1 VTILKHEVTF
11 GYTNKKINSIS
22 QKFEEVVTLEVL
34 LKEPTSITSP
44 VFIVKKNI
52 SDLKDCNYC
61 TFLEYYYYIDNIVS
75 LSKNNCS
82 VHCTRD
88 ALASFHADI
97 LKQEVYAEYASKD
110 QYDNHVEDL
119 RMAAD
124 IQLPYDNTILNI
136 GTLLSKSNP
145 TVILRTYGSYNS
157 NTSGILTY
165 AITLDTLKNFLYGMN
180 SYIIEETENA
190 NDWEL
195 FKSWYRKT
203 IFGGNWRDNILDCF
217 LIPYN
222 YANFADH
229 PDWATPNIEIVL
241 GGYVCTN
248 YKGYLLKNA
257 VLALDTVSEEVD
269 LGSLNDYVKNY
280 PWLLNDKFFT
290 LQLSHPNGIE
300 TISSNDLINHPKIT
314 INLLFDVT
322 TGNYEF
328 NVKTQSSEDSS
339 VAPIIALTQG
349 SMRQDLLN
357 RVKANGSTLMGDYLS
372 TVGKIVGSAAG
383 ATFGSAAA
391 LGEATINKQHTKG
404 MVVAGKTAG
413 SKIGQ
418 GIANVGDTVAD
429 LSSTFTTSGTGIS
442 GIFTQAPPKGV
453 YPSCTANSFWFGM
466 ARINNKLENSM
477 GFYVVFSFS
486 VPKLI
491 HTDNYEDFCKKYGYP
506 SRQMVEVSGNGESYL
521 QAVGASVDIPKAF
534 PHEISTIN
542 SMLNNGIYI
551 ED

>member
-1 VTILKHEVTF
+1 MKKQVTF

-22 QKFEEVVTLEVL
+22 QKFEEGVTLEVL
-34 LKEPTSITSP
+34 LKEATSIVSP
-44 VFIVKKNI
+44 VFIVKKDI
-52 SDLKDCNYC
+52 SELRGYNYC
-61 TFLEYYYYIDNIVS
+61 KFLDYYYYIDNIISV
-75 LSKNNCS
+75 SKNHCS
-82 VHCTRD
+82 VYCTRD
-88 ALASFHADI
+88 ALASFHGDI
-97 LKQEVYAEYASKD
+97 LKQEVYAEYASID

-124 IQLPYDNTILNI
+124 IQLAYKNKILSLGALFSI
-136 GTLLSKSNP
+136 DNP

-165 AITLDTLKNFLYGMN
+165 AISANTLKEFLYGMN
-180 SYIIEETENA
+180 SYIIEETQNA
-190 NDWEL
+190 NDWQL

-217 LIPYN
+217 MIPYN
-222 YANFADH
+222 YSNFVH
-229 PDWATPNIEIVL
+229 HSWATADVEIVL

-248 YKGYLLKNA
+248 YKGYLIPNT
-257 VLALDTVSEEVD
+257 VLALDSVSQEVKLD
-269 LGSLNDYVKNY
+269 ELNTHVKKY
-280 PWLLNDKFFT
+280 PWLLNDKYFT
-290 LQLSHPNGIE
+290 MQISHPNGIE
-300 TISSNDLINHPKIT
+300 TISSNDLINHPTIT
-314 INLLFDVT
+314 LNLLFDIT

-328 NVKTQSSEDSS
+328 NIKTESSQDSS
-339 VAPIIALTQG
+339 VSPIIALTQG
-349 SMRQDLLN
+349 SMRQDLMN

-372 TVGKIVGSAAG
+372 TVGKIVGTAAG

-391 LGEATINKQHTKG
+391 IGEASINKQHTKG
-404 MVVAGKTAG
+404 MVAAGKTAG
-413 SKIGQ
+413 SKVGQ
-418 GIANVGDTVAD
+418 GIAAVGDTISD

-453 YPSCTANSFWFGM
+453 YPSCTANGFWFGM
-466 ARINNKLENSM
+466 ARINNFLQNSM
-477 GFYVVFSFS
+477 GFYAVFSFS

-491 HTDNYEDFCKKYGYP
+491 HTYKYEDFCNKYGYP

-521 QAVGASVDIPKAF
+521 QAIGASVNIPNAF
-534 PHEISTIN
+534 PHEVSTIN